1 MKSTLNWLTLGVLW
15 VLTVILL
22 GALARVSWFFL
33 TVGWG
38 LLP

>member
-1 MKSTLNWLTLGVLW
+1 MKAALNWLTLGALW
-15 VLTVILL
+15 VVSVILL
-22 GALARVSWFFL
+22 GALGRISWFFL